1 MIKIFAVEIVD
12 AAAAA
17 GRAHIRVELFV
28 LEEDVGC
35 SLELIAIV
43 PADNT
48 FARRMI
54 VRLTNARIKHH
65 VRVAENERRE
75 YDETCRLFI
84 FLTRFEIRIQDSGD
98 SLRLLIVKKFGDE
111 GACPKLEFWLRAED
125 GHDRHRR
132 RRFGIRFARIAIAKT
147 AILAGAERHAINIFV
162 RRARVARGNGKWMIA
177 ETLRRRSEHQSAFG
191 RFDWL
196 VRILVAARP
205 FEDVATVDF
214 LSAQIAGL
222 S

>member
-12 AAAAA
+12 ADAAA

-28 LEEDVGC
+28 LEEDIGC
-35 SLELIAIV
+35 SLELVAIV

-48 FARRMI
+48 FAGRMI
-54 VRLTNARIKHH
+54 VRLANARMKHH

-75 YDETCRLFI
+75 YDKTCRLLI

-98 SLRLLIVKKFGDE
+98 SLRVLVVEQFGDE

-125 GHDRHRR
+125 GHDGHRG

-147 AILAGAERHAINIFV
+147 AILACTE
-162 RRARVARGNGKWMIA
+162 
-177 ETLRRRSEHQSAFG
+177 
-191 RFDWL
+191 
-196 VRILVAARP
+196 
-205 FEDVATVDF
+205 
-214 LSAQIAGL
+214 
-222 S
+222 